1 MKKFAFSTLLFNFA
15 YAYINESASKTRGKQ
30 PAIAQKRTK
39 QRMTQAEFETIAPG
53 LRKVMMSV
61 GRNFFGN
68 ESDADDVAQE
78 GLVALWRYR
87 DRLDIGQTHEG
98 LAIRIAKHCCMDMMR
113 KRKESV
119 QLYGAIPPDSIT
131 KEMPAA
137 QSPQEIL
144 KTDEL
149 QSAIDEAIG
158 QLTPGERRLY
168 ELRQIEGWELDEIAS
183 KTNISKS
190 SVKSIIST
198 ARRKIY
204 EELKKSLKS

>member
-1 MKKFAFSTLLFNFA
+1 
-15 YAYINESASKTRGKQ
+15 
-30 PAIAQKRTK
+30 
-39 QRMTQAEFETIAPG
+39 MTQAEFETIAPG

-61 GRNFFGN
+61 GRSFFGN

-119 QLYGAIPPDSIT
+119 QLYGAIPPDSIA

-144 KTDEL
+144 ETGEL
-149 QSAIDEAIG
+149 QSAIDGAIG
-158 QLTPGERRLY
+158 RLTPGERRLY

-183 KTNISKS
+183 KTNISKP
-190 SVKSIIST
+190 SVKSIISA
-198 ARRKIY
+198 ARKKIY
-204 EELKKSLKS
+204 EELKKSLNS